1 MYIVFLIGSGNHMGA
16 RFERHQAEAM
26 GQYIQDNLRKGVT
39 ARVELF
45 I

>member
-1 MYIVFLIGSGNHMGA
+1 MYIVFLIGSGNRMGK
-16 RFERHQAEAM
+16 RFEQHDAEAM
-26 GQYIQDNLRKGVT
+26 GRYIQGNLRKGVT